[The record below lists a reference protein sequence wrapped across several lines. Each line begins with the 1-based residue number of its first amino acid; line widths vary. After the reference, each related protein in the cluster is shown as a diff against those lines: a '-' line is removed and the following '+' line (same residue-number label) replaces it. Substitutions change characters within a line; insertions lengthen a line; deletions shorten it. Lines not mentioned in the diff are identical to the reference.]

1 MMFVL
6 PAIGSLHGAEGE
18 AADEL
23 ALAQPAEQEDGRDRQ
38 GRGGGQLRPEQ
49 PLGAGEGGDEGGER
63 GRLGC
68 RQVETQE
75 GLGPTQDNRQQGGRG
90 DTRNGEGTPTATQLP
105 PGRGPTQAARP
116 QGAR

>member
-68 RQVETQE
+68 RQVETPE
-75 GLGPTQDNRQQGGRG
+75 GLVPEQDDRQQGGRRSEEH
-90 DTRNGEGTPTATQLP
+90 TSEPTSLVRTSYAVFCLNKTTQ
-105 PGRGPTQAARP
+105 PT
-116 QGAR
+116 